1 MCNANPTGEN
11 TEIPISVLSSACQI
25 LKASKTSISIGY
37 MPCQRKPDKF
47 NCGLFAFANAI
58 TFASGGNPAAEQCQ
72 YDVSQMRG
80 HLNRCF
86 LDNKI
91 IPFPLLKYLVSRPIT
106 RGKPPDPSLF
116 IPKTYDVF
124 CNCRCSAERFSDPR
138 NPDAINLVECQDDD
152 CPHIWFH
159 PKCMEISDEVMK
171 TIETVQWYCLNC
183 HKNNQKSPVSSQL
196 DSDSSSA

>member
-1 MCNANPTGEN
+1 
-11 TEIPISVLSSACQI
+11 
-25 LKASKTSISIGY
+25 

-58 TFASGGNPAAEQCQ
+58 TLASGGNPAAEQCQ

-91 IPFPLLKYLVSRPIT
+91 IPIPLLKYLVSRPII

-124 CNCRCSAERFSDPR
+124 CNCRCSVERFSDSR

-159 PKCMEISDEVMK
+159 PKCMEISYLDFQLKLYSGIVW
-171 TIETVQWYCLNC
+171 TVIRTTRRALSAANLILIQVALNHLIWC
-183 HKNNQKSPVSSQL
+183 TFLRIHYVL
-196 DSDSSSA
+196 FAFIHGRAE